1 MEKISI
7 GCDHAGF
14 EVKEMILN
22 LLNEIGYEMIDFG
35 TNSSESVDYPIYG
48 IKVGESVATKQ
59 VDRGIVVCGSGIGI
73 SIAANKVTGVRAA
86 LCSTVEHAVLSRKHN
101 NANVLAIGARLTN
114 NQQIKEIVINWLN
127 TSFEGGRHQERINLI
142 EKIWKC

>member
-14 EVKEMILN
+14 EAKEMILN
-22 LLNEIGYEMIDFG
+22 LLNEMGYEMIDCG

-59 VDRGIVVCGSGIGI
+59 VDRGIVVCSSGIGI

-101 NANVLAIGARLTN
+101 DANVLAIGARLTN

-142 EKIWKC
+142 EKI

>member
-1 MEKISI
+1 MKKISI

-22 LLNEIGYEMIDFG
+22 ILYELDYEIIDFG

-48 IKVGESVATKQ
+48 IKVGESIVNKQ
-59 VDRGIVVCGSGIGI
+59 ADRGIVVCGSGIGI
-73 SIAANKVTGVRAA
+73 SIAANKVRGIRAA
-86 LCSTVEHAVLSRKHN
+86 LCSTVEHAILSRKHN

-114 NQQIKEIVINWLN
+114 NEKIKEIVVNWLN

-142 EKIWKC
+142 EKNEE

>member
-14 EVKEMILN
+14 EAKEMILN

-59 VDRGIVVCGSGIGI
+59 VNRGIVVCGSGIGI

-142 EKIWKC
+142 EKI